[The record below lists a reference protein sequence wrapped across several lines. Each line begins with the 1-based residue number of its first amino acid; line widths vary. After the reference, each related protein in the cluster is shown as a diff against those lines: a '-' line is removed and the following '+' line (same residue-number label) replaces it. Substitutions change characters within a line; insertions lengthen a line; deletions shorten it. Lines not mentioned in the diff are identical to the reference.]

1 MSLVDK
7 ALADWQ
13 SIQVSLEKIGNIQLP
28 EDASAIDMNR
38 LADEL
43 NLLTENLKRT
53 SADLQILM
61 AEMTDAERADF
72 DMRTSTVPEQTVD
85 RCAELI
91 SGKLPFSDLTLDEKR
106 DKKFISEC
114 LERGV
119 DPRMLQHV
127 SPYVLFTH
135 YPSDDEDE
143 NLPFEWHKGPAKFD
157 TDFFKHLCKLTEH
170 TFWNFWIN
178 PEVELLVGN
187 DFDKFDLWDN
197 EEAWLA
203 AVENPKFIKYFSDLE
218 LQEIIDEWDGFPDLQ
233 KAIRAQISSINDD
246 LKTFAATIL
255 DEYFGAFSSTYIEES
270 YGIDLGDEYL
280 SAVVNNNSDQL
291 VLEEEPDSD
300 DIYGLSNLSEFEALV
315 AFVNKNAGN

>member
-1 MSLVDK
+1 MKKSQKLLAEAQERTKKKFEDIESLLD
-7 ALADWQ
+7 
-13 SIQVSLEKIGNIQLP
+13 GNP
-28 EDASAIDMNR
+28 EAIDKLKSITQKLDRQFSELGMLLSDMN
-38 LADEL
+38 
-43 NLLTENLKRT
+43 
-53 SADLQILM
+53 
-61 AEMTDAERADF
+61 AEERADF
-72 DMRTSTVPEQTVD
+72 DEDTSSISVRSND
-85 RCAELI
+85 RCD
-91 SGKLPFSDLTLDEKR
+91 DLLNGDLSFGRLTQDERR
-106 DKKFISEC
+106 DKQFISEC

-143 NLPFEWHKGPAKFD
+143 NLPFEWHKGSAEFD
-157 TDFFKHLCKLTEH
+157 TDFFQHLCKLSEH

-187 DFDKFDLWDN
+187 GFEKFNLWDK

-218 LQEIIDEWDGFPDLQ
+218 LQEVIDEWDGFPDLQ

-255 DEYFGAFSSTYIEES
+255 DEYFGAFSSTYIKES
-270 YGIDLGDEYL
+270 YGIDLDDEYL
-280 SAVVNNNSDQL
+280 SVVVNNNSDQL

-300 DIYGLSNLSEFEALV
+300 DIYGLSNLAEFEALV
-315 AFVNKNAGN
+315 AFVKKNAGN